1 MSQLPPVLRSS
12 FPYNTNS
19 YMQAPWQ
26 HNAERRLRRAQPS
39 TLHLPAASYLTLPL
53 LLPPKSATAA
63 EPLERCRSSSRLRKA
78 GTASRTAS
86 MSPVYGISSTCQ
98 RTLAQKS
105 VPTAVQLLHSAAL
118 RSASVQELVA
128 AQVHALQPIMDD

>member
-1 MSQLPPVLRSS
+1 
-12 FPYNTNS
+12 
-19 YMQAPWQ
+19 
-26 HNAERRLRRAQPS
+26 
-39 TLHLPAASYLTLPL
+39 
-53 LLPPKSATAA
+53 
-63 EPLERCRSSSRLRKA
+63 
-78 GTASRTAS
+78 